1 MTDEQ
6 HLAWIFSMVF
16 VFLHHKVRSS
26 SSGHDKMDLFEFD
39 TLDEFC
45 SSGST
50 VNAGT
55 TNDLDFAT
63 TPESQESF
71 TSGSYSHSLKNFSFE
86 HSSSNLY
93 FFTVIYVNIDG
104 FVFRL
109 VTSRSGICWTV
120 WAWFIIVI
128 VAERSREDEIA
139 DGRLVVLL
147 VSLWRIRG
155 KNRRQA
161 DAVDW
166 WRTVKLECKQ
176 FLRLATG
183 EWKMN

>member
-1 MTDEQ
+1 
-6 HLAWIFSMVF
+6 MVF

-55 TNDLDFAT
+55 TNDLNFAT

-71 TSGSYSHSLKNFSFE
+71 TSGSYSHSLKIFSFV

-104 FVFRL
+104 FAFRL
-109 VTSRSGICWTV
+109 VTSRSRIC
-120 WAWFIIVI
+120 
-128 VAERSREDEIA
+128 
-139 DGRLVVLL
+139 
-147 VSLWRIRG
+147 
-155 KNRRQA
+155 
-161 DAVDW
+161 
-166 WRTVKLECKQ
+166 
-176 FLRLATG
+176 
-183 EWKMN
+183 